1 MGKPFFRGNTV
12 MYFKGKWCSTWQ
24 KEPLIGR
31 FDSFQI
37 HSYLRARV
45 LGADSHT
52 KLSIL

>member
-37 HSYLRARV
+37 RPIRKGV
-45 LGADSHT
+45 FFP
-52 KLSIL
+52 